1 MIFID
6 KEIFKDKIGIYLIEN
21 KSNGKVY
28 IGQTATKFYKRFL
41 HHCWKLRNNSHDN
54 KTLQEDYNTFGESEF
69 QFKVVEILDRT
80 SDKFDTLEIKYIEEY
95 KTRCGVYNIQKGGKK
110 SGMTG
115 VAMSESTKKKIGDKN
130 KINMTGRKAS
140 EETKKK
146 MSESRKGLVRKNL
159 CKLSDELAYNIK
171 EMLMSGHRPSEV
183 AKATGVDYK
192 IVNNIFSNNTYKH
205 IKVSGWEEFYEH
217 RPKYLHSPRVLSK
230 TQIEEIKHLKECGY
244 SDKQLAE
251 KYGVS
256 RDTIRLY
263 KNK

>member
-1 MIFID
+1 MVFID
-6 KEIFKDKIGIYLIEN
+6 KETFKDKIGIYLIEN

-28 IGQTATKFYKRFL
+28 IGQTSMRFYKRFL
-41 HHCWKLRNNSHDN
+41 HHCWKLRNNAHDN
-54 KTLQEDYNTFGESEF
+54 KMLQEDFNNFGESEF
-69 QFKVVEILDRT
+69 QFKVIEVLDKK
-80 SDKFDTLEIKYIEEY
+80 SEAFDTLEIKYIEDY

-146 MSESRKGLVRKNL
+146 MSESRTGLVRKDL
-159 CKLSDELAYNIK
+159 CKLSDEMARKIK
-171 EMLMSGHRPSEV
+171 EMLMNGQRPSEV
-183 AKATGVDYK
+183 AKAIGVDYR

-205 IKVSGWEEFYEH
+205 IKIIGWDDFYKH
-217 RPKYLHSPRVLSK
+217 RPKYLHCPRVLSQE
-230 TQIEEIKHLKECGY
+230 QIEEIKRYKECGY
-244 SDKQLAE
+244 TDNQLAE

-263 KNK
+263 KK